1 MQRSHGF
8 LGPALGL
15 AALMMFAFAGIQSAV
30 AQQVVDTAAKA
41 GETECPEMA
50 YETAYETSPEFIAWL
65 LERPERMN
73 VLSNAQR
80 HEIFKEFHER
90 RQSRTRLIARGEN

>member
-1 MQRSHGF
+1 MQQSHKF
-8 LGPALGL
+8 LGPCLGL
-15 AALMMFAFAGIQSAV
+15 AVLMMSAFAGIQSAV
-30 AQQVVDTAAKA
+30 AQQVVDTVTKA
-41 GETECPEMA
+41 GEMECPEMA
-50 YETAYETSPEFIAWL
+50 HETAYETSPEFISWL

-90 RQSRTRLIARGEN
+90 RQSRTRLMARGES